1 MTSHSCTWDDSDATR
16 IVHNKKAIGACL
28 FISFLGYTAA
38 VLIGELKRGTKVSY
52 FNSKKSLDFSK
63 YASLRE

>member
-1 MTSHSCTWDDSDATR
+1 MTSYSCTWGESDATR

-38 VLIGELKRGTKVSY
+38 VLIGELKRGTKVSH
-52 FNSKKSLDFSK
+52 FNLISVRFLPICV
-63 YASLRE
+63 AM

>member
-52 FNSKKSLDFSK
+52 FISQKSLDFSK

>member
-38 VLIGELKRGTKVSY
+38 VLIGELKRGTKVR
-52 FNSKKSLDFSK
+52 NPDLIKSLDFSK